1 VGWDALTFGITFTD
15 KRLQLIQ
22 ARCRGLSPEFPPATK
37 DSDRPASALLVS
49 QTQHLPAALSK
60 HLAEVQSVLA
70 VDINALVTEK
80 QIGEYVRRATALL
93 HPQAARRA
101 GK

>member
-1 VGWDALTFGITFTD
+1 MAIPAKVITVPKTPRESFN
-15 KRLQLIQ
+15 
-22 ARCRGLSPEFPPATK
+22 P
-37 DSDRPASALLVS
+37 DRPASALLVS
-49 QTQHLPAALSK
+49 QTQHLHAALSR

-70 VDINALVTEK
+70 VDIKSLVTEK

-93 HPQAARRA
+93 HPQAARRV